1 MFKLGSKKTDST
13 VLKQKTLGSRKT
25 AARDNGDL
33 APMLVMLSPFLLFF
47 FLFTVLPIL
56 SSIVLSF
63 TSYDMLSAPKFV
75 GLDNYHRMLVND
87 SVFSITVKNTL
98 VFAIIAGPLGFLI
111 SFLLAWLVNEFSPK
125 IRTVL
130 SFLFYAP
137 SLVGNAYFI
146 WKVAFSGDSYGY
158 INSLLLS
165 IGAITE
171 PIIWLKNPTNIMP
184 IIIIVQLW
192 QSMGVSFL
200 ANISGLQNV
209 SRDMYEAGAIDGI
222 RNRWQEL
229 RYITLPSMSHML
241 LFSAVMQIQSSFSV
255 SAITTELAGY
265 PSASN
270 SADTIVSLM
279 SDMATVRFEL
289 GYASAMSVV
298 LFIMMVATR
307 LVVGKILSAVQ
318 K

>member
-1 MFKLGSKKTDST
+1 MSVSRKKPA
-13 VLKQKTLGSRKT
+13 GSRLSKN
-25 AARDNGDL
+25 APEGSFRDQF
-33 APMLVMLSPFLLFF
+33 PMFVMIFPFLLFF
-47 FLFTVLPIL
+47 FLFTILPIL
-56 SSIVLSF
+56 SSMALSF
-63 TSYDMLSAPKFV
+63 TSYDMISAPKFV
-75 GLDNYHRMLVND
+75 GIDNYRRMMISD
-87 SVFSITVKNTL
+87 TVFGATVKNTL
-98 VFAIIAGPLGFLI
+98 VFAVVAGPLGFLLA
-111 SFLLAWLVNEFSPK
+111 FLLAWFVNEFTPK
-125 IRTVL
+125 VRALL
-130 SFLFYAP
+130 SFMFYAP

-146 WKVAFSGDSYGY
+146 WQVAFSGDSFGY

-165 IGAITE
+165 IGVITE
-171 PIIWLKNPTNIMP
+171 PIIWLKNEAYLMP

-255 SAITTELAGY
+255 STIATTLAGY
-265 PSASN
+265 PSKGNAV
-270 SADTIVSLM
+270 DTIVSLM
-279 SDMATVRFEL
+279 SDVATVRYEL
-289 GYASAMSVV
+289 GYASAIAVV
-298 LFIMMVATR
+298 LFMMMVTVR
-307 LVVGKILSAVQ
+307 LVIGKVLSTVQ